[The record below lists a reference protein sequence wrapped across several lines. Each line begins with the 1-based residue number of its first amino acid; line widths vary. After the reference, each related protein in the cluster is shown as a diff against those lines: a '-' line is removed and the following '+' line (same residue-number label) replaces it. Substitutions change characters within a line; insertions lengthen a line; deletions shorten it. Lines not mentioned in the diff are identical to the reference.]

1 MSNRHKIILD
11 LCGGTGAWS
20 RPYAEAGYDVRVV
33 TLPGQDVRTFNVQ
46 GFADKVHGIL
56 AAPPCTMFSLA
67 RTTAKI
73 PRNTKQGMTT
83 VAACLHIIWECYHH
97 GKPKWWAL
105 ENPQGLLRYFLG
117 KPALTF
123 NPCDYGDPYTKRT
136 DLWGRFGE
144 PKKAPVSISPEMR
157 KRLATN
163 TRPLPKMPNYTVAE
177 RRALTP
183 PGFARAFFEA
193 NP

>member
-1 MSNRHKIILD
+1 MSENRHKIILD

-33 TLPGQDVRTFNVQ
+33 TLPEQDVRTYEPPEHVY
-46 GFADKVHGIL
+46 GIL

-67 RTTAKI
+67 RTTAKTS
-73 PRNTKQGMTT
+73 RDTKQGMEI
-83 VAACLHIIWECYHH
+83 VAACLRIIWECYHQ
-97 GKPKWWAL
+97 GKPKWWTL

-136 DLWGRFGE
+136 DLWGRFKE
-144 PKKAPVSISPEMR
+144 PTKRLVPIDAEMK
-157 KRLATN
+157 KRLAVN
-163 TRPLPKMPNYTVAE
+163 TRPLPKIPGTVAD
-177 RRALTP
+177 RRAVTP
-183 PGFARAFFEA
+183 PGFAHAFFEA